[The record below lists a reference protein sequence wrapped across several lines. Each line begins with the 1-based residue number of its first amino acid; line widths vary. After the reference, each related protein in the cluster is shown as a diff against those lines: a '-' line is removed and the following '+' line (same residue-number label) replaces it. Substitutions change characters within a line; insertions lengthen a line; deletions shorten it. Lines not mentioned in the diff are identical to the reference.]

1 MRERAVSQTPTTG
14 GASNV
19 HYLGVGN
26 GLSHVDEW
34 SAGEEEDSDSVDHDE
49 DDADPISVPFESE

>member
-1 MRERAVSQTPTTG
+1 MSQTPTTG